1 MIKEDH
7 DFVPQSHSTPPGEC
21 PSYLPLGKQEDKS
34 TWYSQKVWTWFLL
47 LLFYIIIFF
56 FSDLQSLWNLL
67 VTRIYYICYSTCFY
81 SWETALFRKRGR
93 ETFLLWNFRDCC
105 EWHTYTSGVSIGS
118 AQTKGCHSGR
128 AVSFMKDAATCWT
141 FPLMITKKWG
151 ASCYCFCSCY
161 VEEDVVM

>member
-1 MIKEDH
+1 MILSLRATVPHLENAPATCLWVSRRTRALGTHRKFEL
-7 DFVPQSHSTPPGEC
+7 DFC
-21 PSYLPLGKQEDKS
+21 CCC
-34 TWYSQKVWTWFLL
+34 FILL
-47 LLFYIIIFF
+47 FF